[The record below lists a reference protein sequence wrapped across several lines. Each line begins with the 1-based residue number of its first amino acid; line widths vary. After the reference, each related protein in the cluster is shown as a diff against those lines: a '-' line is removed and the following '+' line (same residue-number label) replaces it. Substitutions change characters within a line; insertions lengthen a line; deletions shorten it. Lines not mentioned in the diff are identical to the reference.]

1 MKIKKY
7 AALSIYFNR
16 FSSLISEYGYTILIN
31 ILLSRISVQLVM
43 YFWVVKCLAAIVTN
57 RINISNSKLSRKY
70 LLILLEITKAI
81 LLLLLGFG
89 LNHIIVLLVVFIIE
103 VVNVLFSSLLYSCV
117 PIIIDKDSLI
127 KFNARYTSI
136 GSVSY
141 FLAPL
146 FVGLFINKSH
156 FLLFAVY
163 ALLLI
168 VGATSLLFL
177 PNISTL
183 NLKEERK
190 KQNLNITLFNIL
202 RSKKIALVL
211 LSGVIVG
218 SIGVVY
224 DTYEVVYLTKYLG
237 ISDSMYS
244 FSLSFLAVSFLVM
257 SFLLSFVKQISS
269 HMKAFALGLSFSTS
283 SNIYTVLMSYVF
295 LAIGQTMMG
304 IIETNYFQLSLN
316 MKELQKL
323 YIYSETLHSVFSG
336 IAVLVIGSFA
346 FLSSHLVL
354 VFRSLAVFA
363 LFILLCYC
371 VFVNLKKLSIDK

>member
-7 AALSIYFNR
+7 AALSIYFNS

-81 LLLLLGFG
+81 LLFLLGFG

-269 HMKAFALGLSFSTS
+269 HMKAFALGLSFYVLYLLLFSTS

-346 FLSSHLVL
+346 F
-354 VFRSLAVFA
+354 FA

>member
-81 LLLLLGFG
+81 LLFLLGFG

-136 GSVSY
+136 GSV
-141 FLAPL
+141 
-146 FVGLFINKSH
+146 SH

-269 HMKAFALGLSFSTS
+269 HMKAFALGLSFYVLYLLLFSTS

>member
-81 LLLLLGFG
+81 LLFLLGFG

-136 GSVSY
+136 GSV
-141 FLAPL
+141 
-146 FVGLFINKSH
+146 
-156 FLLFAVY
+156 Y

-202 RSKKIALVL
+202 RSKK
-211 LSGVIVG
+211 
-218 SIGVVY
+218 
-224 DTYEVVYLTKYLG
+224 
-237 ISDSMYS
+237 
-244 FSLSFLAVSFLVM
+244 
-257 SFLLSFVKQISS
+257 
-269 HMKAFALGLSFSTS
+269 
-283 SNIYTVLMSYVF
+283 
-295 LAIGQTMMG
+295 
-304 IIETNYFQLSLN
+304 
-316 MKELQKL
+316 
-323 YIYSETLHSVFSG
+323 LH
-336 IAVLVIGSFA
+336 
-346 FLSSHLVL
+346 
-354 VFRSLAVFA
+354 
-363 LFILLCYC
+363 
-371 VFVNLKKLSIDK
+371 

>member
-1 MKIKKY
+1 M
-7 AALSIYFNR
+7 
-16 FSSLISEYGYTILIN
+16 
-31 ILLSRISVQLVM
+31 
-43 YFWVVKCLAAIVTN
+43 
-57 RINISNSKLSRKY
+57 
-70 LLILLEITKAI
+70 
-81 LLLLLGFG
+81 
-89 LNHIIVLLVVFIIE
+89 
-103 VVNVLFSSLLYSCV
+103 
-117 PIIIDKDSLI
+117 
-127 KFNARYTSI
+127 
-136 GSVSY
+136 
-141 FLAPL
+141 
-146 FVGLFINKSH
+146 
-156 FLLFAVY
+156 
-163 ALLLI
+163 
-168 VGATSLLFL
+168 GATSLLFL

-269 HMKAFALGLSFSTS
+269 HMKAFALGLSFYVLYLLLFSTS

-323 YIYSETLHSVFSG
+323 YIYSETFCIFRHCCFSNRK
-336 IAVLVIGSFA
+336 FC
-346 FLSSHLVL
+346 
-354 VFRSLAVFA
+354 
-363 LFILLCYC
+363 LF
-371 VFVNLKKLSIDK
+371 K

>member
-81 LLLLLGFG
+81 LLFLLG
-89 LNHIIVLLVVFIIE
+89 
-103 VVNVLFSSLLYSCV
+103 
-117 PIIIDKDSLI
+117 
-127 KFNARYTSI
+127 
-136 GSVSY
+136 
-141 FLAPL
+141 

-163 ALLLI
+163 ALVLI

-269 HMKAFALGLSFSTS
+269 HMKAFALGLSFYVLYLLLFSTS

>member
-81 LLLLLGFG
+81 LLFLLGFG

-146 FVGLFINKSH
+146 FVGLFIN
-156 FLLFAVY
+156 
-163 ALLLI
+163 
-168 VGATSLLFL
+168 
-177 PNISTL
+177 NISTL

-269 HMKAFALGLSFSTS
+269 HMKAFALGLSFYVLYLLLFSTS

>member
-1 MKIKKY
+1 
-7 AALSIYFNR
+7 
-16 FSSLISEYGYTILIN
+16 
-31 ILLSRISVQLVM
+31 M

-81 LLLLLGFG
+81 LLFLLGFG

-146 FVGLFINKSH
+146 FVGLLINKSH

-163 ALLLI
+163 AFLLI

-190 KQNLNITLFNIL
+190 KQSLDITLFNLL

-244 FSLSFLAVSFLVM
+244 FSLSFLAVSFLVI
-257 SFLLSFVKQISS
+257 SFLLSFVKQIRS
-269 HMKAFALGLSFSTS
+269 HMKAFALGLSFYVLYLLLFSTS

-336 IAVLVIGSFA
+336 TAVLVIGSFA

-371 VFVNLKKLSIDK
+371 VFVNLKELSIDK